1 MDYSAKIDLIVII
14 GTSSMLLLASFI
26 ILFLF
31 LYQKKRLSQELKMQK
46 VEAEYQHEL
55 LVATIDIQE
64 SVRKRIAL
72 DLHDNIGSLLSVI
85 RLKMYQLNKNTSN
98 PALQES
104 YKETTDMID
113 DMLETT
119 RTFSRELMSPTLE
132 DFGLAQALENLCT
145 RIHANGILHMD
156 IRIAGEYK
164 RQNLKTELNIFRI
177 AQEILNNILKHAKAT
192 EIKLLLICGDK
203 LELQIEDNGN
213 GFIRNDKTPK
223 SSGLGLKSIE
233 TRLHLL
239 KATLDYIPNVIKGTK
254 VILKVPVQES

>member
-1 MDYSAKIDLIVII
+1 
-14 GTSSMLLLASFI
+14 MLLLVSFI

-46 VEAEYQHEL
+46 VEAEYKDEL
-55 LVATIDIQE
+55 IVATVDIQE
-64 SVRKRIAL
+64 SERKRIAL

-104 YKETTDMID
+104 YRETTDMLD

-132 DFGLAQALENLCT
+132 DFGLAHALENLCT
-145 RIHANGILHMD
+145 RIHADGIMHTS
-156 IRIAGEYK
+156 IQIVGTYR
-164 RQNLKTELNIFRI
+164 RQPLKTELNIFRI
-177 AQEILNNILKHAKAT
+177 AQELLNNILKHANAT
-192 EIKLLLICGDK
+192 EIKLLLVCSDR
-203 LELQIEDNGN
+203 LELQIEDNGK
-213 GFIRNDKTPK
+213 GFIKNEKTPT
-223 SSGLGLKSIE
+223 SGLGLKSIE

-239 KATLDYIPNVIKGTK
+239 KASLEYIPNLKKGTK
-254 VILKVPVQES
+254 VVIRVPLQE